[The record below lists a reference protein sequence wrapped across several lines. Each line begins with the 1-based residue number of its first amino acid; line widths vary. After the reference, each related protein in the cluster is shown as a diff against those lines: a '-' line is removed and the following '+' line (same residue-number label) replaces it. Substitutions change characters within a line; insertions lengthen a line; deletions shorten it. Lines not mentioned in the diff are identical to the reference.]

1 MSWDDALFGVVDFG
15 VRVYY
20 LKCVASVISKKINGK
35 VYYYL
40 AVSARVEGKPRIV
53 AQRYLGSAE
62 DIAAAMAGATA
73 VPQRSQ
79 HLAFG
84 DLAAAWWVVE
94 KLGVVEIVDEVLGGR
109 RSDAGASVGTYLA
122 LAAINR
128 VVDPCSKRAFASWWA
143 STAGEHL
150 LRIRAA
156 ALDHRRFWDAMH
168 AVDAEALAR
177 IEAGIAA
184 RMIEVFA
191 LDVSCLA
198 LDMTNFATFIDST
211 NTRAP
216 IAQRGKAKQ
225 KRFDLRLVGLGLV
238 ITRDGGVPLL
248 SHAYAGNLNDVS
260 QFATMIG
267 ELARRHRTL
276 GGEASE
282 LTVVFD
288 AGQNSEANFTELIGL
303 GLSYVGSVP
312 PSDQSELLAIPRSRY
327 QPIEEFEGLCAREV
341 SVTALGR
348 THRGVLTHS
357 AELHAGQS
365 RGLTQTLA
373 KAERELTQI
382 AEVLARGKARRTR
395 AQLEA
400 ALDKIVNKQYV
411 REILTYTLTGDTP
424 ATLRLSWA
432 IDPAARDQLEDKIFG
447 KRILIT
453 DHHDWTTAEVIA
465 GYRSQSDAEFG
476 FRQMK
481 DPHVVSFAPMHHFT
495 DAHIRVHVFYCVLA
509 LMIAHLM
516 RRHAHQHGLHL
527 SVPALIETLAGI
539 QETVLLYPSAR
550 GRPKARHMI
559 TDTDPLQQQLF
570 EIFQLHRWAPVR

>member
-1 MSWDDALFGVVDFG
+1 M
-15 VRVYY
+15 
-20 LKCVASVISKKINGK
+20 ISKKINGK
-35 VYYYL
+35 IYYYL
-40 AVSARVEGKPRIV
+40 AVSARVGGKPRIV
-53 AQRYLGSAE
+53 EQKYLGTAE
-62 DIAAAMAGATA
+62 DVAAAVAGGTA
-73 VPQRSQ
+73 MPARSK

-84 DLAAAWWVVE
+84 DLAATWWVID
-94 KLGVVEIVDEVLGGR
+94 KLGVVEIVDAVVGGR

-143 STAGEHL
+143 TTAGEHL
-150 LRIRAA
+150 LTIRAA
-156 ALDHRRFWDAMH
+156 ALDHRRFSDAMH
-168 AVDAEALAR
+168 VLDAAALAQ
-177 IEAGIAA
+177 IEARIAQ

-191 LDVSCLA
+191 LDVSSLA

-211 NTRAP
+211 NTKAP

-248 SHAYAGNLNDVS
+248 SHAYPGNNNDVS
-260 QFATMIG
+260 QFATMID
-267 ELARRHRTL
+267 ELARRHRCL
-276 GGEASE
+276 GGDTSQ

-288 AGQNSEANFTELIGL
+288 AGQNSEANFAALSGL

-312 PSDQSELLAIPRSRY
+312 PSDQSDLLAIPLARY
-327 QPIEEFEGLCAREV
+327 QSIDRFEGLHASEV

-373 KAERELTQI
+373 TAHRELTQI
-382 AEVLARGKARRTR
+382 ADTLARGRARRTR

-400 ALDKIVNKQYV
+400 ALDKIVNKQYL
-411 REILTYTLTGDTP
+411 REIATYTLTGDTP
-424 ATLRLSWA
+424 ATFRLSWT
-432 IDPAARDQLEDKIFG
+432 IDPAARSQLEDKIFG

-453 DHHDWTTAEVIA
+453 DHHDWTTADVIA

-481 DPHVVSFAPMHHFT
+481 DPHVVSFSPMHHFT

-516 RRHAHQHGLHL
+516 RRHAHQHGIDL
-527 SVPALIETLAGI
+527 SVRALLDALAGI
-539 QETVLLYPSAR
+539 EETVLLYPGTR
-550 GRPKARHMI
+550 GRPKARRMI
-559 TDTDPLQQQLF
+559 TDTDQLQQHLF
-570 EIFQLHRWAPVR
+570 NIFQLHRWAPVR

>member
-1 MSWDDALFGVVDFG
+1 
-15 VRVYY
+15 
-20 LKCVASVISKKINGK
+20 VASVISKKINGK
-35 VYYYL
+35 IYYYL
-40 AVSARVEGKPRIV
+40 AVSARVGGKPRIV
-53 AQRYLGSAE
+53 EQKYLGTAE
-62 DIAAAMAGATA
+62 DVAAAVAGGTA
-73 VPQRSQ
+73 MPARSK

-84 DLAAAWWVVE
+84 DLAATWWVID
-94 KLGVVEIVDEVLGGR
+94 KLGVVEIVDAVVGGR

-143 STAGEHL
+143 TTAGEHL
-150 LRIRAA
+150 LTIRAA

-168 AVDAEALAR
+168 VLDAAALAQ
-177 IEAGIAA
+177 IEARIAQ

-191 LDVSCLA
+191 LDVSSLA

-211 NTRAP
+211 NTKAP

-248 SHAYAGNLNDVS
+248 SHAYPGNNNDVS
-260 QFATMIG
+260 QFATMID
-267 ELARRHRTL
+267 ELARRHRCL
-276 GGEASE
+276 GGDTSQ

-288 AGQNSEANFTELIGL
+288 AGQNSEANFAALSGL

-312 PSDQSELLAIPRSRY
+312 PSDQSDLLAIPLARY
-327 QPIEEFEGLCAREV
+327 QSIDRFEGLHASEV

-373 KAERELTQI
+373 TAHRELTQI
-382 AEVLARGKARRTR
+382 ADTLARGRARRTR

-400 ALDKIVNKQYV
+400 ALDKIVNKQYL
-411 REILTYTLTGDTP
+411 REIATYTLTGDTP
-424 ATLRLSWA
+424 ATFQLSWT
-432 IDPAARDQLEDKIFG
+432 IDPAARSQLEDKIFG

-453 DHHDWTTAEVIA
+453 DHHDWTTADVIA

-481 DPHVVSFAPMHHFT
+481 DPHVVSFSPMHHFT

-516 RRHAHQHGLHL
+516 RRHAHQHGIDL
-527 SVPALIETLAGI
+527 SVRALLDALAGI
-539 QETVLLYPSAR
+539 EETVLLYPGTR
-550 GRPKARHMI
+550 GRPKARRMI
-559 TDTDPLQQQLF
+559 TDTDQLQQHLF
-570 EIFQLHRWAPVR
+570 NIFQLHRWAPVR

>member
-1 MSWDDALFGVVDFG
+1 
-15 VRVYY
+15 
-20 LKCVASVISKKINGK
+20 VASVISKKINGK
-35 VYYYL
+35 IYYYL
-40 AVSARVEGKPRIV
+40 AVSARVGGKPRIV
-53 AQRYLGSAE
+53 EQKYLGTAE
-62 DIAAAMAGATA
+62 DVAAAVAGGTA
-73 VPQRSQ
+73 MPARSK

-84 DLAAAWWVVE
+84 DLAATWWVID
-94 KLGVVEIVDEVLGGR
+94 KLGVVEIVDAVVGGR

-143 STAGEHL
+143 TTAGEHL
-150 LRIRAA
+150 LTIRAA
-156 ALDHRRFWDAMH
+156 ALDHRRFSDAMH
-168 AVDAEALAR
+168 VLDAAALAQ
-177 IEAGIAA
+177 IEARIAQ

-211 NTRAP
+211 NTKAP

-248 SHAYAGNLNDVS
+248 SHAYPGNNNDVS
-260 QFATMIG
+260 QFATMID
-267 ELARRHRTL
+267 ELARRHRCL
-276 GGEASE
+276 GGDTSQ

-288 AGQNSEANFTELIGL
+288 AGQNSEANFAALSGL

-312 PSDQSELLAIPRSRY
+312 PSDQSDLLAIPLARY
-327 QPIEEFEGLCAREV
+327 QSIDRFEGLHASEV

-373 KAERELTQI
+373 TAHRELTQI
-382 AEVLARGKARRTR
+382 ADTLARGRARRTR

-400 ALDKIVNKQYV
+400 ALDKIVNKQYL
-411 REILTYTLTGDTP
+411 REIATYTLTGDTP
-424 ATLRLSWA
+424 ATFQLSWT
-432 IDPAARDQLEDKIFG
+432 IDPAARSQLEDKIFG

-453 DHHDWTTAEVIA
+453 DHHDWTTADVIA

-481 DPHVVSFAPMHHFT
+481 DPHVVSFSPMHHFT

-516 RRHAHQHGLHL
+516 RRHAHQHGIDL
-527 SVPALIETLAGI
+527 SVRALLDALAGI
-539 QETVLLYPSAR
+539 EETVLLYPGTR
-550 GRPKARHMI
+550 GRPKARRMI
-559 TDTDPLQQQLF
+559 TDTDQLQQHLF
-570 EIFQLHRWAPVR
+570 NIFQLHRWAPVR